1 MVNVT
6 PYMAYIRIRHGTYI
20 NLANFWS
27 FRHVKITEKNL
38 KILGLMSNMT
48 PAGQRPGEASPR
60 TGLQHDQLLEKAKHF
75 MLLPEK
81 LRQIHI
87 YTYIYIYTYIHIYIY
102 TYIPRSS
109 QELIH
114 LGTQLK
120 DMDLAPLGCSW
131 HRGDSTD
138 GKGFSRAPSCCRSR
152 SFGAHRHWSV
162 KSETILLKRWT
173 SKLCLLV
180 AVISGYLVTPL
191 MLRGSLL
198 PSLRETGAL
207 HAGRRKHQ
215 CNSIYSIQRSWYHL
229 QPLVSI

>member
-1 MVNVT
+1 MCVCVCI
-6 PYMAYIRIRHGTYI
+6 YVYIYI
-20 NLANFWS
+20 
-27 FRHVKITEKNL
+27 
-38 KILGLMSNMT
+38 
-48 PAGQRPGEASPR
+48 
-60 TGLQHDQLLEKAKHF
+60 
-75 MLLPEK
+75 
-81 LRQIHI
+81 
-87 YTYIYIYTYIHIYIY
+87 YIYIYTYIHIYIY